1 MYEYKD
7 LDFSRVANSSS
18 YLLDLSTSLLK
29 TLAPILR
36 QTNGCY
42 FFYLSHKLSKKRIM
56 NSSIA
61 LIVEYGECLYRPKI
75 HIKEQIYNGRTAAI
89 LMQWYHEL
97 TIYIA
102 F

>member
-1 MYEYKD
+1 
-7 LDFSRVANSSS
+7 
-18 YLLDLSTSLLK
+18 
-29 TLAPILR
+29 
-36 QTNGCY
+36 
-42 FFYLSHKLSKKRIM
+42 M

-61 LIVEYGECLYRPKI
+61 LIMEYGECLYKI

-102 F
+102 ISYKI